1 MKISERGLELIK
13 QFEGLELEAYQDIVG
28 VWTIGYG
35 HTSMAGPPEV
45 VPGMEITEQEAEEIL
60 RRDLRQYEE
69 AVERAVKV
77 DITQNMF
84 DALVSIT
91 YNIGINAMR
100 NSTFIKRLNNKD
112 YEGAAEAMLWWNKA
126 GGKVVNGLKRRRA
139 AEAAL
144 FLEGLEELTRE
155 AEEENSPI
163 DETKG
168 APVEENS
175 PRRPNLG
182 SSRTVGGAAAA
193 GVAGAVGA
201 GSVLMRNDDDGE
213 EETAS
218 EGDGSSEPEAPG
230 DSGPTDETAQ
240 ETPTDNPGTLPEP
253 EEVTETTEK
262 VFVSTFE
269 DQEEAWDAIII
280 AAGVIAVIAAIYV
293 ILVRFDD
300 WRNHK
305 R

>member
-1 MKISERGLELIK
+1 MDISQRGLDLIK
-13 QFEGLELEAYQDIVG
+13 DFEGLELEAYQDIVG
-28 VWTIGYG
+28 IWTIGYG

-45 VPGMEITEQEAEEIL
+45 VPGMEITEAEAEDIL
-60 RRDLRQYEE
+60 RRDLGQYED

-84 DALVSIT
+84 DALTSIT
-91 YNIGINAMR
+91 YNIGVNGMK

-112 YEGAAEAMLWWNKA
+112 YEGAAEAMQWWNKA

-144 FLEGLEELTRE
+144 FLEGWTG
-155 AEEENSPI
+155 AE
-163 DETKG
+163 DEDVTSDDPRG
-168 APVEENS
+168 AQVEENS
-175 PRRPNLG
+175 PRRPSLG
-182 SSRTVGGAAAA
+182 SSRTVGGATAA
-193 GVAGAVGA
+193 GGAGAVGA
-201 GSVLMRNDDDGE
+201 GSVIMRDRDEDAG
-213 EETAS
+213 ETADDTGS
-218 EGDGSSEPEAPG
+218 APTGDDTGTS
-230 DSGPTDETAQ
+230 DSGGES
-240 ETPTDNPGTLPEP
+240 TPADDTPATTPEP
-253 EEVTETTEK
+253 EEVVETTEE
-262 VFVSTFE
+262 VFVSTFD

-293 ILVRFDD
+293 VLVRFDD